1 MDTNT
6 FYAVTSA
13 TCFALVGLW
22 WTVVKD
28 RPQWFKDEA
37 AKRMAGG
44 VFSSFL
50 IPALMSMGAQVGGDT
65 PLLWQLVFVVAAGAG
80 IIFSSR
86 LINSVKTINPT
97 GLYGKNSWVVP
108 FLYGLVLLFAIFPG
122 VAFFFGLQ
130 PLQLE
135 GLLLTMLV
143 LAGNLLAWEFIFAP
157 VEK

>member
-28 RPQWFKDEA
+28 RPQWFKDDA
-37 AKRMAGG
+37 SKRLAGG
-44 VFSSFL
+44 VLNSFL
-50 IPALMSMGAQVGGDT
+50 IPALMSMGAQVGGNT
-65 PLLWQLVFVVAAGAG
+65 PILWQLVFVIAAGAG
-80 IIFSSR
+80 IVFSTR
-86 LINSVKTINPT
+86 LISSVKKINPAGT
-97 GLYGKNSWVVP
+97 YGKNSWVVP
-108 FLYGLVLLFAIFPG
+108 FLYGLVLVYAVFPG
-122 VAFFFGLQ
+122 LAGIFGLQ

-135 GLLLTMLV
+135 GLLLTALV

-157 VEK
+157 A